1 MLRKCNI
8 LLRDIHLLLRQ
19 PASIVKELNTHPLRL
34 AERNGT
40 KRKEE
45 SDMKTGLTVIPLIGL
60 ICFAAATPT
69 VAQPPDD
76 ALTPVYFQ
84 KIQIDGFWKDHFK
97 RLTEK
102 WIPHCARQ
110 MEEGGEG
117 QELLNLVNT
126 AKVLKGEPTGKSTG
140 TPWADAYVYNT
151 IEAICLALAI
161 DPDGDPDLANAQR
174 FLQKKLDEWIPILL
188 AAQMHD
194 GYIHSYHTV
203 NKFDRYT
210 KITSHEFYVQGY
222 FIEAGVAHYRITG
235 GKDRRLYDA
244 ARRCA
249 DQLCANFGPAPK
261 RNWIY
266 GHAGMGIA
274 LCRLARLVNEVEGAP
289 AGDKYSNL
297 AKFFFDH
304 RHDVEEH
311 RNPYHQSHL
320 PAIEQTEAVGH
331 AVRATYF
338 YSAMA
343 DLAMLTGDQAYQTA
357 VDKIWDSAVHRR
369 MYVTG
374 GVGSTGHGEAF
385 GEDYQ
390 LPNESAYCESCA
402 GCGLSFWADRMNRM
416 HHHGAYVDVQERVL
430 YNNILGAVELS
441 GENFFYQNPLASAR
455 GRDSWHVCPCCVGNI
470 PRALIA
476 IKDLMYSVNQTR
488 DTLYVNHFVA
498 SSGTIDDV
506 GGTKL
511 GIRQETE
518 YPWEGK
524 IALRLNP
531 QTAAAFTLNLRV
543 PNRADSSLYTARP
556 QVGQVAVRL
565 NGESQ
570 PVDVTNG
577 YASISRT
584 WKPGDRVELVLPMP
598 IQRVS
603 ADERVESNRG
613 RVALQRGPIV
623 YNLENVDHDGDVRSV
638 FLPKESEL
646 TAEWKEDLLGGVT
659 ILKGPARRTTP
670 DGAERV
676 ELLAVPNYARLNR
689 GGWSQVWIAENP
701 DMSVQWLEPET
712 GVYRIAALHTK
723 KPWGV
728 VDGSTEEGAIV
739 QQEPVSEETS
749 QLWRIEKVGPSY
761 HRLVNVKSGL
771 ALTVSN
777 GNRENNALMCQA
789 KYDGKEYQQFAFERR
804 EGGVIVMLAKHSGR
818 SICVQVASRR
828 DGAPIH
834 QYDYVGVLDQQIE
847 LTKVE

>member
-1 MLRKCNI
+1 MKP
-8 LLRDIHLLLRQ
+8 HL
-19 PASIVKELNTHPLRL
+19 AVIVVAGLAWVGTTETEL
-34 AERNGT
+34 
-40 KRKEE
+40 
-45 SDMKTGLTVIPLIGL
+45 
-60 ICFAAATPT
+60 AATEPAGD
-69 VAQPPDD
+69 V
-76 ALTPVYFQ
+76 LTPVYFQ
-84 KIQIDGFWKDHFK
+84 RIQIDGFWKDHFK

-102 WIPHCARQ
+102 WIPHCVRQ

-126 AKVLKGEPTGKSTG
+126 AKVLKGEPTGKFTG

-151 IEAICLALAI
+151 IETICLALAI
-161 DPDGDPDLANAQR
+161 DAEGDADLATAQQY
-174 FLQKKLDEWIPILL
+174 LQKKLDEWIPIVL
-188 AAQMHD
+188 AAQMDD

-203 NKFDRYT
+203 NKIDRYT
-210 KITSHEFYVQGY
+210 DISSHEFYVQGY
-222 FIEAGVAHYRITG
+222 FLEAGVAHYRITE
-235 GKDRRLYDA
+235 GKDRRLYNA

-249 DQLCANFGPAPK
+249 DQLCENFGPAPK

-274 LCRLARLVNEVEGAP
+274 LCRLARLVNEVEGAL

-311 RNPYHQSHL
+311 RNPYRQSHL
-320 PAIEQTEAVGH
+320 PAIEQSEAVGH

-357 VDKIWDSAVHRR
+357 VDKIWESAVHRR

-416 HHHGAYVDVQERVL
+416 HHDGACVDVQERVL

-455 GRDSWHVCPCCVGNI
+455 GRDSWHFCPCCVGNI

-476 IKDLMYSVNQTR
+476 IKDLMYSVNRKR

-498 SSGTIDDV
+498 SSGTIDGV
-506 GGTKL
+506 AGTKL
-511 GIRQETE
+511 DIRQETE
-518 YPWEGK
+518 YPWQGHVSLILTPDVPAKFAVEVR
-524 IALRLNP
+524 I
-531 QTAAAFTLNLRV
+531 
-543 PNRADSSLYTARP
+543 PNRWQSHLYDPPSVGFGNIKP
-556 QVGQVAVRL
+556 QVRVNGDLQPDPLEGGGYSSGYFRLVR
-565 NGESQ
+565 S
-570 PVDVTNG
+570 
-577 YASISRT
+577 
-584 WKPGDRVELVLPMP
+584 WKPGDRVDLILPMP
-598 IQRVS
+598 IQRVY
-603 ADERVESNRG
+603 ANKRVESDRG

-623 YNLENVDHDGDVRSV
+623 YNLENVDYDGDVRSV
-638 FLPKESEL
+638 FLPKDAEL
-646 TAEWKEDLLGGVT
+646 KAEWKEDLLAGVMV
-659 ILKGPARRTTP
+659 LKGQAKQTTP
-670 DGAERV
+670 RGIEPVDLV
-676 ELLAVPNYARLNR
+676 AVPNYARLNR

-701 DMSVQWLEPET
+701 DMSVQWLEPEK

-723 KPWGV
+723 KPWGL
-728 VDGSTEEGAIV
+728 VDGSTEEGAKV
-739 QQEPVSEETS
+739 QQEPVSEEKS
-749 QLWRIEKVGPSY
+749 QLWRIEKVGPAY
-761 HRLVNVKSGL
+761 HKLVNVKSGL
-771 ALTVSN
+771 ALTVSD

-789 KYDGKEYQQFAFERR
+789 TYDGKDYQQFAFEQR